1 MIQTNRISFWRVG
14 VAASVALV
22 CGSASAADWPQYRG
36 PERSG
41 TVGQDGLRDHWAEG
55 QPSVV
60 WRQSIG
66 TGYSAVSVVGDRL
79 YTMDADD
86 EQEHVLCLDADT
98 GETVWRLDAGPFVQA
113 ELGDGGPRST
123 PTVAGGVV
131 YAISYQA
138 RVMAL
143 DATDGS
149 LIWDKDLTDLGP
161 VPRFGYAISP
171 LVDGDLVLIELGKKE
186 EGPGVAALDRK
197 TGEIRWSALNGP
209 TGYSSAIIAEIAGIR
224 QYVIFRAIGREV
236 VGLSTG
242 GEVLWQWPAEGA
254 LSAIPMPIFLPPDR
268 LFVSTSEDAFGGVML
283 RISESHGTFSVDE
296 VWSERLMRNHFN
308 TSVLVNGHLYGFD
321 NGTFRCLDAETGERR
336 WAKRGFGKGSLIA
349 AGELLYVLSDG
360 GLVALVHATAEKY
373 EEAGRLQVMEG
384 RSWTAPS
391 LANGRLYLRD
401 FDEIVSVDVGSGSEG
416 VGKEGAP

>member
-1 MIQTNRISFWRVG
+1 
-14 VAASVALV
+14 
-22 CGSASAADWPQYRG
+22 
-36 PERSG
+36 
-41 TVGQDGLRDHWAEG
+41 LREHWEG
-55 QPSVV
+55 DEPTVV
-60 WRQSIG
+60 WRQTIG
-66 TGYSAVSVVGDRL
+66 SGYSSVSVVGDRL
-79 YTMDADD
+79 YTMDADQ
-86 EQEHVLCLDADT
+86 EQEHVLCLDATT
-98 GETVWRLDAGPFVQA
+98 GETVWRFDAGPFVQA

-123 PTVAGGVV
+123 PTIVDGVV

-143 DATDGS
+143 DARDGS
-149 LIWDKDLTDLGP
+149 LIWGKDLTKLGP
-161 VPRFGYAISP
+161 VPRFGYAVSP
-171 LVDGDLVLIELGKKE
+171 LVDGDLVLVELGKKE

-209 TGYSSAIIAEIAGIR
+209 TGYSSAIIAEIAGVK

-236 VGLSTG
+236 VGLSTS
-242 GEVLWQWPAEGA
+242 GEILWRWPAEGA

-268 LFVSTSEDAFGGVML
+268 LFVSTSEDSFGGVML
-283 RISESHGTFSVDE
+283 QVSERGGAFSVEE

-321 NGTFRCLDAETGERR
+321 NGTFRCLDAQTGERR

-360 GLVALVHATAEKY
+360 GLVALVHATPERY

-391 LANGRLYLRD
+391 LASGRLYLRD
-401 FDEIVSVDVGSGSEG
+401 FDEIVSLDVGAISG
-416 VGKEGAP
+416 VTDKEDGP